1 MKHSKIIIA
10 DDDIDD
16 RTIIEQ
22 AFNQLGHKDMLC
34 FANDGEALMELL
46 NEKKSDSGSSIIF
59 LDLNMPRKDGR
70 QALQEIKNNP
80 GLKKIPVIV
89 FTTSKSREDIEFT
102 YEIGANCYITKP
114 NTFPTLINTLKKIMD
129 FWLETATLPKVI
141 A

>member
-1 MKHSKIIIA
+1 MKNSKIIIA

-16 RTIIEQ
+16 RTIIES
-22 AFNQLGHKDMLC
+22 AFTALGHQDLLC
-34 FANDGEALMELL
+34 FAKDGEDLMDLL
-46 NEKKSDSGSSIIF
+46 NEKKSETGSSIIF

-80 GLKKIPVIV
+80 DLKKIPVIV
-89 FTTSKSREDIEFT
+89 FTTSKSRADIEFT

-114 NTFPTLINTLKKIMD
+114 NTFPTLIQTLKKVMD
-129 FWLETATLPKVI
+129 FWLETATLPKTI